1 MKKNFIFTLWVV
13 ALGALLTS
21 VFIVDEASAVP
32 SFARQTG
39 KPCSGC
45 HSIWPRLLAPGRE
58 FKVSGYTDVAEDYP
72 RIQADNLDLLRLSSP
87 PISVSIISLPYAK
100 SSGQSAETVIP
111 DQIYFYFAGRI
122 APNIGAFV
130 APQWYS
136 DTGQFTLD
144 RVKLVGATRVGDN
157 TLGVVFLKSDVGGA
171 DPYNTIRFS
180 AYHTVNMPAIFTAE
194 RGSGDLFQ
202 FVDHD
207 NIQNRGVLVNGKF
220 FSNMIYAAAGMFR
233 GDSHAAEVASDP
245 PDYFGRLVFEYALTG
260 ETTASLGG
268 FLYTGQ
274 QTYDHTSTA
283 GPLYQDKIRRAGV
296 DFQWQTE
303 STPHIFEAVAVYMS
317 AKDRGAWDG
326 GSGFSDVKFNGY
338 YAELSYFHNRKYGV
352 TVGYDHIKSAEDDS
366 LDKKGPTLNLAYLP
380 WLNTKFSLEYSQ
392 FDKAGGVKERDTTA
406 FVRLNF

>member
-1 MKKNFIFTLWVV
+1 MKKSFLFTLSAV
-13 ALGALLTS
+13 ALGSLLCAAF
-21 VFIVDEASAVP
+21 VVDEALAVP

-111 DQIYFYFAGRI
+111 DQIYFYFAGRM
-122 APNIGAFV
+122 APNIGAFI

-157 TLGVVFLKSDVGGA
+157 TLGVIFLKSDVGGA

-180 AYHTVNMPAIFTAE
+180 AYHTVNKPAIFTAE

-202 FVDHD
+202 FADTD
-207 NIQNRGVLVNGKF
+207 NIQNRGVVINGKF

-233 GDSHAAEVASDP
+233 GDSNAAEVASDP

-303 STPHIFEAVAVYMS
+303 STPHIIEAVAVYMS

-338 YAELSYFHNRKYGV
+338 YTELSYFYNRKYGV
-352 TVGYDHIKSAEDDS
+352 TLGYDHIKSAEDDS

-380 WLNTKFSLEYSQ
+380 WLNTKFALEYSQ
-392 FDKAGGVKERDTTA
+392 FDKAGGVKEQDTTA